1 MKRIIRKM
9 SMSLI
14 LLLTSSM
21 IFSQD
26 LDPVSVT
33 KDYTRGW
40 YIGAQ
45 AGMPMAVADFSSFG
59 ADKFRPGWSA
69 GVHAGYRFTR
79 VWSLEMTANWGEQ
92 FLAEQQCCFERGY
105 WISPATWER
114 FRDKDFPK
122 TAEGFYYKDLKSR
135 TFVQRYGL
143 QVNMNILGFFNRSND
158 GRWRL
163 DISPAVY
170 LAGTSSDLMTKAD
183 NTTVAEN
190 LNDWHLGYGGMAQLS
205 YAVAK
210 NMSLGVYGG
219 FTHLTGNPMD
229 GMPELH
235 TTNNIYD
242 AGVKF
247 SFAFGKKK
255 DKNEMTNEVE
265 SEMANVESE
274 DIVEVENEMTNIEND
289 TIVEVE
295 SEIANEESEEIVE
308 MENDTIIEADEES
321 EEENIITSI
330 EFPVI
335 YFSFNSIWIE
345 PSERAKV
352 KEIAD
357 MMKADKSIRIKVT
370 GWGDEIGS
378 EEANQRVSLQRAEAV
393 KRILG
398 QWLIPAERVETVGG
412 GINRDAQ
419 SREEARQAATIE
431 VK

>member
-21 IFSQD
+21 VFSQD

-45 AGMPMAVADFSSFG
+45 AGMPMAVADFSSFA

-79 VWSLEMTANWGEQ
+79 VWSLEMTANWGQQ
-92 FLAEQQCCFERGY
+92 FLAEQQCCFERSYVLGSDHNRYREGY
-105 WISPATWER
+105 YVPAGMQCWL
-114 FRDKDFPK
+114 
-122 TAEGFYYKDLKSR
+122 YKDLKSR

-143 QVNMNILGFFNRSND
+143 QVNMNILGFFNSSKD

-183 NTTVAEN
+183 NTPVAEN

-242 AGVKF
+242 AGVKL
-247 SFAFGKKK
+247 SFTFGKKK
-255 DKNEMTNEVE
+255 DKNEMINEEE
-265 SEMANVESE
+265 SEMANEESE
-274 DIVEVENEMTNIEND
+274 EIVEGENEMTNIEND

-295 SEIANEESEEIVE
+295 SEIANEESEEIIE

-393 KRILG
+393 KRVLG

-419 SREEARQAATIE
+419 SREEARQATTIE
-431 VK
+431 MK